1 MNLKGRSKKIQDLLN
16 YHNKSENHHVRY
28 VIVSAMLN
36 YGTMELVNVS

>member
-16 YHNKSENHHVRY
+16 YNKSENHHVRY